1 MAQHTNGDKW
11 MSENLRYA
19 LENNK
24 NGKKLI
30 YTYSEYYINHYK
42 NNGYIDIVGKERY
55 DSELNEDVIIEIKG
69 SLSDLN
75 SGHGQ
80 HFIGYFNFFATNREF
95 LDKMIIYYR
104 NNYINS
110 GVGILVVENEGRVNT
125 IIPAKHNNFNYFI
138 ESNFDKFSTDD
149 EVEEF
154 FTDIEIPKQE
164 YMDEHKPYYRYRKE
178 TLCQKVKEQNV

>member
-1 MAQHTNGDKW
+1 MAQHTNWDKW

-80 HFIGYFNFFATNREF
+80 HF
-95 LDKMIIYYR
+95 
-104 NNYINS
+104 NS
-110 GVGILVVENEGRVNT
+110 GVGILVVENDGRVNT
-125 IIPAKHNNFNYFI
+125 IIPAKHNNFNYFV

-164 YMDEHKPYYRYRKE
+164 YMDKHKPYYRNRKE

>member
-1 MAQHTNGDKW
+1 MAQHTNWDKW

-19 LENNK
+19 MENNK

-95 LDKMIIYYR
+95 LD
-104 NNYINS
+104 
-110 GVGILVVENEGRVNT
+110 
-125 IIPAKHNNFNYFI
+125 NFNYFV

-164 YMDEHKPYYRYRKE
+164 YMDKHKPYYRNRKE

>member
-1 MAQHTNGDKW
+1 MD
-11 MSENLRYA
+11 
-19 LENNK
+19 
-24 NGKKLI
+24 
-30 YTYSEYYINHYK
+30 
-42 NNGYIDIVGKERY
+42 YIDIVGKERY

-110 GVGILVVENEGRVNT
+110 GVGILVVEMMVESIRSYRLN
-125 IIPAKHNNFNYFI
+125 II
-138 ESNFDKFSTDD
+138 
-149 EVEEF
+149 
-154 FTDIEIPKQE
+154 
-164 YMDEHKPYYRYRKE
+164 
-178 TLCQKVKEQNV
+178 TLIIL

>member
-1 MAQHTNGDKW
+1 MDN
-11 MSENLRYA
+11 
-19 LENNK
+19 
-24 NGKKLI
+24 I
-30 YTYSEYYINHYK
+30 
-42 NNGYIDIVGKERY
+42 
-55 DSELNEDVIIEIKG
+55 
-69 SLSDLN
+69 LSD
-75 SGHGQ
+75 
-80 HFIGYFNFFATNREF
+80 YFNFFATNREF

-110 GVGILVVENEGRVNT
+110 GVGILVVENDGRVNT
-125 IIPAKHNNFNYFI
+125 IIPAKHNNFNYFV

-164 YMDEHKPYYRYRKE
+164 YMDKHKPYYRNRKE

>member
-1 MAQHTNGDKW
+1 
-11 MSENLRYA
+11 
-19 LENNK
+19 
-24 NGKKLI
+24 
-30 YTYSEYYINHYK
+30 
-42 NNGYIDIVGKERY
+42 
-55 DSELNEDVIIEIKG
+55 
-69 SLSDLN
+69 
-75 SGHGQ
+75 
-80 HFIGYFNFFATNREF
+80 
-95 LDKMIIYYR
+95 MIIYYR

-125 IIPAKHNNFNYFI
+125 IIPAKHNNFNYFV

>member
-1 MAQHTNGDKW
+1 MAQHTNWDKW

-19 LENNK
+19 MENNK

-75 SGHGQ
+75 SDMDNILSVILT
-80 HFIGYFNFFATNREF
+80 FLLPIENF
-95 LDKMIIYYR
+95 
-104 NNYINS
+104 
-110 GVGILVVENEGRVNT
+110 
-125 IIPAKHNNFNYFI
+125 
-138 ESNFDKFSTDD
+138 
-149 EVEEF
+149 
-154 FTDIEIPKQE
+154 
-164 YMDEHKPYYRYRKE
+164 
-178 TLCQKVKEQNV
+178 